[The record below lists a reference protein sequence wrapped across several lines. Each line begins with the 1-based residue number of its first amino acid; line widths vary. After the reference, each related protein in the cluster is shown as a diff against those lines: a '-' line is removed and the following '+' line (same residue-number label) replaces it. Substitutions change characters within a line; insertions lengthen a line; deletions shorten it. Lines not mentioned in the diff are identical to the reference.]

1 MPAVPDKRCV
11 AIMGVIYLPEPA
23 TLHWTELA
31 EQLRRL
37 IATRGLTHTV
47 VTDVAPPVDDIN
59 SGTLESG
66 GDPSASLATTDP
78 RYKCDWLVVPAS
90 KLNPAM
96 ISSLRPRRVLVAHA
110 GIPSALALGP
120 NPPPVFNVRTKKD
133 RVVRQSCLLA
143 CLSVRFK
150 MERQWHALTFFKWHD
165 G

>member
-1 MPAVPDKRCV
+1 
-11 AIMGVIYLPEPA
+11 MGVIYLPEPA

-47 VTDVAPPVDDIN
+47 VTDVAPPVDD
-59 SGTLESG
+59 
-66 GDPSASLATTDP
+66 PSASLATTDP
-78 RYKCDWLVVPAS
+78 RYECDWLVVPAS

-120 NPPPVFNVRTKKD
+120 YPPPVFNVRTKKD
-133 RVVRQSCLLA
+133 RAELLA
-143 CLSVRFK
+143 CLLAYRFVSK
-150 MERQWHALTFFKWHD
+150 WKGSGMHWLFFKWHD